1 MITVAVVIVFGLT
14 NCILTYGLYWSLRNR
29 IQLIQDD
36 ASQIRMRTIV
46 PVVNVGA
53 RQAPSSADLFAAAAR
68 MGPIQGLPG
77 RNVPDPNGQVHPGP
91 PS

>member
-1 MITVAVVIVFGLT
+1 MITVAVVIVLGLT

-36 ASQIRMRTIV
+36 VSQIRIRTVV

-53 RQAPSSADLFAAAAR
+53 RQAPSPADLFAAAAR
-68 MGPIQGLPG
+68 MGPLPSP
-77 RNVPDPNGQVHPGP
+77 RNVPDANGQVHPGP